1 MGSAGLSGAAK
12 TRRGPAVS
20 VEHRQVCPRLVASE
34 SEPRAG
40 DCAAAALGR
49 RARPAKPSRG
59 LIQSL
64 NPPNRRIRDPYVR
77 WCGSC
82 ALQAQNVQSSE
93 MATLTKPS
101 QQSGTESCVGYG
113 NVPGEA

>member
-1 MGSAGLSGAAK
+1 MGCRANRHLHDLAESIIMNVGGPCGEGCSPPMKRTGVGAAIVLGA
-12 TRRGPAVS
+12 RESRVHG
-20 VEHRQVCPRLVASE
+20 EGRQGIDVRLTNSWRPSGE
-34 SEPRAG
+34 
-40 DCAAAALGR
+40 
-49 RARPAKPSRG
+49 ARVG
-59 LIQSL
+59 
-64 NPPNRRIRDPYVR
+64 
-77 WCGSC
+77 GGC

>member
-1 MGSAGLSGAAK
+1 MASGEVLGSMSSIWEELAAGTAGEDAL
-12 TRRGPAVS
+12 
-20 VEHRQVCPRLVASE
+20 VEVCI
-34 SEPRAG
+34 
-40 DCAAAALGR
+40 ALR
-49 RARPAKPSRG
+49 FH
-59 LIQSL
+59 L
-64 NPPNRRIRDPYVR
+64 PNRRRRDPYVR